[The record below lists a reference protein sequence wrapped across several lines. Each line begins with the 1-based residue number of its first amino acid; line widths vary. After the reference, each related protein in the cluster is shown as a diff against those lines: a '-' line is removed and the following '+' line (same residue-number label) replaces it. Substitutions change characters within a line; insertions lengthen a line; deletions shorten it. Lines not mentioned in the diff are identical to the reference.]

1 MMRGFAYGSI
11 EIPRNRPP
19 IYKQKVRNLTF
30 SNLDS
35 LTFLK
40 KFIMSKSIDRFVK
53 LLDEFG
59 YDSVKNQ
66 MSEECPLTREFA
78 NFISSIC
85 ANINK
90 IVCTEENVNPV
101 EKDDLQDWKLELGSF
116 LRELQCPYDQLYT
129 GELSIRLE
137 NFGDRLILVE
147 FLHDELIAAQRVH
160 SMSQNGD
167 KNLNLQ
173 PIFGILN
180 AIKACI

>member
-1 MMRGFAYGSI
+1 M
-11 EIPRNRPP
+11 
-19 IYKQKVRNLTF
+19 
-30 SNLDS
+30 SNS
-35 LTFLK
+35 T
-40 KFIMSKSIDRFVK
+40 DRFVK
-53 LLDEFG
+53 LLNEFG
-59 YDSVKNQ
+59 YDSVRNQ
-66 MSEECPLTREFA
+66 ISEECPLTREFA
-78 NFISSIC
+78 NFISSVC

-90 IVCTEENVNPV
+90 IVCTEENVSPV

-137 NFGDRLILVE
+137 NFGDRFVLVE
-147 FLHDELIAAQRVH
+147 FLHDELIAAQKVH

-180 AIKACI
+180 AIKVLLNFLMIFDNFYPENYLCNV